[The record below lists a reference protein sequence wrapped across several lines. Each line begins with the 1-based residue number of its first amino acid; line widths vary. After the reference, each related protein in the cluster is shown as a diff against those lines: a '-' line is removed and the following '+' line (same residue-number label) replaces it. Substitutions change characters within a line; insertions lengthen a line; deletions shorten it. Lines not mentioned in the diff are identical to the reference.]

1 LNGAEGGYSWPVE
14 ASNLPDPS
22 THPIRPML
30 ATEAAMPAGSA
41 WAFEFVWD
49 GLRAVAYLRPGRTRL
64 LSGTDRPI
72 TSSYPELAALSALAE
87 AHGPM
92 ALDGK
97 IVALDQL
104 GRPNVMPLRQR
115 MSNSRP
121 SAALLRRTPVT
132 FYLLDVLYLHG
143 RSTLE
148 LPYRQRRELL
158 DELDVIGLPAELP
171 PYFLDTDGQT
181 VLHAAERYG
190 LAGVVA
196 KRLDSRYQPGR
207 RSRAWVETLPRHTQP
222 VVIGGWQPGGRSS
235 NGAGPAASE
244 PSGSNGATG
253 RERVGA
259 LLVGVPGPAG
269 LRYVGRISI
278 GLDGAARRE
287 LAGRLDTLAQPDCP
301 FAEPRPADVRGAR
314 WLAPKLVGE
323 ISYRRWEMDG
333 RLRHAS
339 WLGLCADVHPASVR
353 GPVVLTA
360 APDAGLPTGPAG
372 SLGSAESARP
382 GPAAELSALDEAVR
396 LAQAEVRALRA
407 QISPH
412 FVYNALTTIA
422 SYVRTDPN
430 RARELLLEFAEYTRY
445 SFRAAAESTT
455 LGDELANADR
465 YLALESARFGDRL
478 QVKRDVAAELLDVAL
493 PFLTVQ
499 PLVENAVRHGIEGT
513 PRGGTVTITAARV
526 GADCVLTVSD
536 NGLGMD
542 PSRLTDAVT
551 DVRERLRAAPGPA
564 AALEVDTA
572 PEAGTTITL
581 RLPPSAQFP

>member
-1 LNGAEGGYSWPVE
+1 VEGTS
-14 ASNLPDPS
+14 LPDPS

-30 ATEAAMPAGSA
+30 ATEGAMPAGSA

-64 LSGTDRPI
+64 LSGTDRQI
-72 TSSYPELAALSALAE
+72 TSSYPELAALSALAD
-87 AHGPM
+87 AHGPLV
-92 ALDGK
+92 LDGK

-115 MSNSRP
+115 MNNSNP
-121 SAALLRRTPVT
+121 SAVLVNRAPVK

-148 LPYRQRRELL
+148 APYQRRRELL
-158 DELDVIGLPAELP
+158 AELDVSALPAELP

-181 VLHAAERYG
+181 VLHAGEQHG

-207 RSRAWVETLPRHTQP
+207 RSRAWVETLPRHAQR
-222 VVIGGWQPGGRSS
+222 VVIGGWQPSGRAGGER
-235 NGAGPAASE
+235 NGDSAAGERTGTAPAD
-244 PSGSNGATG
+244 
-253 RERVGA
+253 ERVGS
-259 LLVGVPGPAG
+259 LLVGVPGPTG
-269 LRYVGRISI
+269 LRFVGRISI
-278 GLDGAARRE
+278 GLDAAARRE
-287 LAGRLDTLAQPDCP
+287 LAGRIDGLGQPDCP
-301 FAEPRPADVRGAR
+301 FALPRPDDIRGAR
-314 WLAPKLVGE
+314 WLSPKLVGE
-323 ISYRRWEMDG
+323 ISYRRWETDG
-333 RLRHAS
+333 RLRNAS
-339 WLGLCADVHPASVR
+339 WLGLRLDEHPASVR

-360 APDAGLPTGPAG
+360 APDAALPAAGTPAP
-372 SLGSAESARP
+372 S
-382 GPAAELSALDEAVR
+382 AELSALDEAVR
-396 LAQAEVRALRA
+396 LAQAETRALRA

-422 SYVRTDPN
+422 SYVRTDPS

-445 SFRAAAESTT
+445 SFRRGAESTT

-465 YLALESARFGDRL
+465 YLALEAARFGDRL
-478 QVKRDVAAELLDVAL
+478 RAKRDVAVELKDVAL

-513 PRGGTVTITAARV
+513 PRGGTVTITAAQV
-526 GADCVLTVSD
+526 GPDCVLTVSD
-536 NGLGMD
+536 DGLGMD
-542 PSRLTDAVT
+542 PVRLTDAVT

-564 AALEVDTA
+564 AALEVVTA
-572 PEAGTTITL
+572 PEVGTTITL
-581 RLPPSAQFP
+581 RLPR